1 MNFLSRF
8 SPIVAYRDLRGF
20 VLQRRP
26 HELVFAVLAITMT
39 IVVIS
44 VFAQGSNVARPYK
57 REIIYVQQWRLDRT
71 EAQILAQ
78 QKIDQVE
85 RTKRDAETAKQQKDL
100 QAQWKRLDDKLN
112 KWGI

>member
-8 SPIVAYRDLRGF
+8 SPIAAYRDLRAF
-20 VLQRRP
+20 LSERRP

-39 IVVIS
+39 LVVIS

-57 REIIYVQQWRLDRT
+57 REIIYVQQWPLDRT

-85 RTKRDAETAKQQKDL
+85 KAKRDAIAAQQQKDL